1 VYTLPFAKV
10 LAPLAFV
17 CASWII
23 YWAGWET
30 YTTLMVAMLIGYAL
44 IAASYALN
52 LNPKAPKIDW
62 GAAWWIIPY
71 FVGLLV
77 ISYFGDF
84 GSGGIIGGVG
94 VFKHVLSQGG
104 NDDLGLYGGMAATA
118 AWSLVIYYIAI
129 AKRLPSD
136 RVDYYASE
144 VYPPPVAE

>member
-1 VYTLPFAKV
+1 
-10 LAPLAFV
+10 
-17 CASWII
+17 
-23 YWAGWET
+23 
-30 YTTLMVAMLIGYAL
+30 MLIGYAL

-129 AKRLPSD
+129 ARRLPSD